1 MNHQYLRF
9 IPVNHVN
16 PVSYFDFCW
25 SGEGCLT

>member
-9 IPVNHVN
+9 IPVNLVN

-25 SGEGCLT
+25 SGEDV